1 MSVDIILIMPPPWE
15 PSMPPLGLAY
25 IAEYLRYRGFNPKI
39 IDFNL
44 KLYRQADQK
53 KRIFWE
59 IYNINFMSIP
69 EITKNVC
76 KVFGQEINNLV
87 DEILTHKVKH
97 IGFSVNISSIG
108 IAGRIATLIKKKDK
122 RKKIIFGGTGCF
134 WGIDR
139 RLIFKED
146 IPSID
151 IIAVGEG
158 EETLEKILSRKSDN
172 FEGLKGLITD
182 KDKFFNPTT
191 PYFIENIDNLPFPK
205 FTDFKLEEY
214 KNSFI
219 PILIAR
225 GCIGRCVFC
234 IDHLMCG
241 QFRAKSPEKIVEEFK
256 YHIEKNKR
264 NTFSFCD
271 LACNGDLKH
280 LEALCDLIIKSKLD
294 IAWGSYAM
302 IRKNMTFGL
311 LEKMKKA
318 GCFSLCYGVESFSD
332 RILKKMNKFYDSS
345 DAKRII
351 RLTHQAG
358 IMTDVNVIV
367 GFPLETR
374 DDFNETAKAIKENKE
389 YITTVTNVSS
399 FSIMNNSYVGT
410 HLKDFGVSG
419 PGLKEGLGFYVD
431 ENGTGP
437 EERIKRVREM
447 IFILSNLAIKNVIVN
462 QAGFRKG
469 KDINTVALIVV
480 PPGRIDLPQYATA
493 SMYSYLKDKGLSP
506 IIYDFNIKLYN
517 SVGKRFDYLWEYA
530 NWHCWLSH
538 MDILITSD
546 IFAQKTFYLV
556 NEIISLRTS
565 AFYFYIHRESVIFS
579 LKIAYILKKCLSS
592 IKIIFD
598 ISALAND
605 EIFCSIPDN
614 PVDIFVSSRAK
625 EQVYEALNDNI
636 ANAGESSK
644 RCGKY
649 HQPGDAIQF
658 DGFSLQEYHDI
669 RIPISMDANK

>member
-1 MSVDIILIMPPPWE
+1 MSADIILVMPPPWE

-25 IAEYLRYRGFNPKI
+25 IAEYLRSRSFSPKI
-39 IDFNL
+39 VDFNL
-44 KLYRQADQK
+44 RLYHKADKK

-59 IYNINFMSIP
+59 ICNINFMSIS
-69 EITKNVC
+69 EITRNVC
-76 KVFGQEINNLV
+76 KTFSREIDSLV
-87 DEILTHKVKH
+87 DEILSYDTKY

-108 IAGRIATLIKKKDK
+108 VAGRIATLIKKKDK

-134 WGIDR
+134 WDIDR

-151 IIAVGEG
+151 IIVVGEG
-158 EETLEKILSRKSDN
+158 EEALEKILSRESDS
-172 FEGLKGLITD
+172 FEGIKGLITD
-182 KDKFFNPTT
+182 RGKFFKSVP
-191 PYFIENIDNLPFPK
+191 PYFIDNIDSLPFPK

-219 PILIAR
+219 PILITR
-225 GCIGRCVFC
+225 GCVGRCVFC

-241 QFRAKSPEKIVEEFK
+241 QLRVKSPEKIVEEFK
-256 YHIEKNKR
+256 YHIEENKR

-271 LACNGDLKH
+271 LACNGDMKH
-280 LEALCDLIIKSKLD
+280 LEALCDRIIESKLG

-302 IRKNMTFGL
+302 IRKNMTFEL

-332 RILKKMNKFYDSS
+332 RILKEMNKFYDSS

-351 RLTHQAG
+351 KLTHQAG

-367 GFPLETR
+367 GFPSEKR
-374 DDFNETAKAIKENKE
+374 EDFNETAKAIKENKE

-410 HLKDFGVSG
+410 HLKDFGIDEQ
-419 PGLKEGLGFYVD
+419 GLKEGLGFYVD
-431 ENGTGP
+431 ENGIGP

-469 KDINTVALIVV
+469 EDLNTIALIAA
-480 PPGRIDLPQYATA
+480 PPARIDLPQYETA
-493 SMYSYLKDKGLSP
+493 SMYSYLKAKGFSP
-506 IIYDFNIKLYN
+506 TIYDFNIKLYN
-517 SVGKRFDYLWEYA
+517 SAGERFHYLWEYE
-530 NWHCWLSH
+530 NRHLWSSH

-546 IFAQKTFYLV
+546 IFAQKTFELV

-565 AFYFYIHRESVIFS
+565 VFYFYIRSESIMFS

-592 IKIIFD
+592 IKVIFD
-598 ISALAND
+598 ITAAGDD
-605 EIFCSIPDN
+605 EMFFSIPDN
-614 PVDIFVSSRAK
+614 PVDVFISSRVK
-625 EQVYEALNDNI
+625 EKVYEILSDNV
-636 ANAGESSK
+636 ANAGEFSK
-644 RCGKY
+644 PCGKHY
-649 HQPGDAIQF
+649 QAGDVVQF
-658 DGFSLQEYHDI
+658 DGFNLQEYHDI
-669 RIPISMDANK
+669 RIPISMNVNK